1 MSEPFQIRLEE
12 LEEWLKQE
20 TFSITQPI
28 KDEAIRLVNTVK
40 GRLEGI
46 REISEK
52 MSENSE
58 KEMLK
63 SNPKTYRRAKVVSK
77 LTQNVLEILD
87 DSTIPDEISYENL
100 QMLHGNLEKMIS
112 TIGQERRKWF
122 PYIGPYFIFDRRRF
136 DVALK
141 RAVDTLG
148 ELRSFSSNEYVK
160 VKDVEEAFSM
170 ISKIVGLLDEL
181 DELEKRKK
189 RIESRIQAHEKE
201 IDETQK
207 KISLIQDQSEVSE
220 LSQVNEEIKELKKQV
235 KHRLRHLQK
244 PFLKFQ
250 RLIKNSK
257 YSLAPNGANKLDEY
271 LKNPFMAFATEE
283 EKYPLLKGILQGIED
298 AINQKKLKLKG
309 SRLRKAQEQVQ
320 NILHRDTLDSFHKNC
335 KATFL
340 RRQQLLTSK
349 TISTFKKESEQIQK
363 NLEELKKR
371 KNLVDSRWSR
381 LDAEHRK
388 TREKIETLKQ
398 ELEENV
404 LEVTS
409 KTIDIILE

>member
-1 MSEPFQIRLEE
+1 MSEPFKIPLEE

-20 TFSITQPI
+20 TFSITQPT
-28 KDEAIRLVNTVK
+28 KDEALRLVNNVK
-40 GRLEGI
+40 GRLDGI

-52 MSENSE
+52 MLENSE

-63 SNPKTYRRAKVVSK
+63 SNPKSYRRAKVVSK

-87 DSTIPDEISYENL
+87 NATIPDEISYENL
-100 QMLHGNLEKMIS
+100 QMLHGNLEKTIS

-141 RAVDTLG
+141 RTVDTLG
-148 ELRSFSSNEYVK
+148 ELRSFSSNKYVK

-170 ISKIVGLLDEL
+170 ASKIVGILDEL

-189 RIESRIQAHEKE
+189 RIESRIKAQEKE

-250 RLIKNSK
+250 RLIRSSK

-283 EKYPLLKGILQGIED
+283 EKYPLLKGILQGMED

-309 SRLRKAQEQVQ
+309 SRLRKAQEQMQ
-320 NILHRDTLDSFHKNC
+320 NILHMDTLDSFHKNC

-363 NLEELKKR
+363 SLEELKKR

-404 LEVTS
+404 LEVTG

>member
-1 MSEPFQIRLEE
+1 MSEPFKIRLEE
-12 LEEWLKQE
+12 LEEWLKKE
-20 TFSITQPI
+20 TLSITQPI
-28 KDEAIRLVNTVK
+28 KDEAIKLVNNVK
-40 GRLEGI
+40 GKLDGI
-46 REISEK
+46 REINEK
-52 MSENSE
+52 MLENSE

-87 DSTIPDEISYENL
+87 NSTIQDEISYEKL

-112 TIGQERRKWF
+112 AIGQERGKWF

-136 DVALK
+136 DIALK
-141 RAVDTLG
+141 RTVDILG
-148 ELRSFSSNEYVK
+148 ELRSFSSSEYVK
-160 VKDVEEAFSM
+160 VKDVEEALSM

-181 DELEKRKK
+181 DELEKRKR
-189 RIESRIQAHEKE
+189 RIESRIKAHEKE

-250 RLIKNSK
+250 RLIRNSK
-257 YSLAPNGANKLDEY
+257 YSLAPNEANKLDEY
-271 LKNPFMAFATEE
+271 LRNPFMAFAAEE
-283 EKYPLLKGILQGIED
+283 EKYPLLKRILQGMED
-298 AINQKKLKLKG
+298 ATNQRKLKLKG
-309 SRLRKAQEQVQ
+309 SRLRKAQEQMQ
-320 NILHRDTLDSFHKNC
+320 NILHGDTLDSLHQNC

-340 RRQQLLTSK
+340 RRKQLLTSK
-349 TISTFKKESEQIQK
+349 TISTFKKETEQIQK
-363 NLEELKKR
+363 SLGELKKR
-371 KNLVDSRWSR
+371 KNLVDSRWAL
-381 LDAEHRK
+381 LDGEHRK

-398 ELEENV
+398 ELEEDV
-404 LEVTS
+404 LEVTG